1 YWESPATLPGGGEV
15 VLVLQFDKTV
25 DVDKAIIRSGVSDN
39 FQSTNR
45 PQALHIVY
53 NTGATFDVT
62 LKDSPDPQEV
72 GIGNGHGI
80 TTMEIHITQLYK
92 AVRSNAVAVTE
103 IGVSGREW
111 GAGPS
116 RGGAS
121 RSAGGAPGGGPPPP
135 PRPPRRGPPGR
146 RPGPAGRPAAAAR
159 PPWSSRSPGQPPPAG
174 P

>member
-1 YWESPATLPGGGEV
+1 KINRVINPQYDPVHVTARNATASLKGHEAGKAVDGFSNTYWESPATLPGGREV

-25 DVDKAIIRSGVSDN
+25 DVDKAIIRSGASYN
-39 FQSTNR
+39 FRSTNR

-103 IGVSGREW
+103 IELFRKE
-111 GAGPS
+111 
-116 RGGAS
+116 
-121 RSAGGAPGGGPPPP
+121 
-135 PRPPRRGPPGR
+135 
-146 RPGPAGRPAAAAR
+146 
-159 PPWSSRSPGQPPPAG
+159 
-174 P
+174 